1 MRSSKKKEKPLI
13 TLDMP
18 TILKDNID
26 LHSLGVSAS
35 AIRNSNVVHAR
46 HIKKATKNAVFIT
59 DDRGKERMLEDSM
72 QDRLDDQI
80 EKSKRL
86 YDAKVKKPS
95 KKKEKDAEKLSQ
107 QIHSLSGYVKPV
119 VPIDKEQE
127 DVDAYIGDICSS
139 GDQSSS
145 LTDNTDNGL
154 FTFKYCGD
162 NDIDRTCP
170 SNNKVIL
177 IGRASIIVPLSLIPM
192 ALDKVK
198 SVLSRSFTIR
208 YQQNYSK
215 FVKTARMYI
224 IINNVLILP
233 KASLLEAAKYN
244 LVDLSK
250 VRVVKYRNVVEQ
262 MTQKDSL
269 GVYID
274 AYDNDSEPVDS
285 AMDDVKRLQEDAKI
299 PERLTCNNIDGNI
312 SGFKPNEPSLY
323 YNQVVACNFLME
335 HIFSK
340 CLASPPTHVGGCILI
355 APTGEGKTHIMMG
368 LFHRIGGKAL
378 IIVPNKV
385 ILKQTVEV
393 ALTAFPEG
401 PNKPSVT
408 TFYGENKDMSGDI
421 VVSIINTTSMQGPS
435 FFSVFTFICYDE
447 APDYC
452 SSEFS
457 KVFWK
462 AQATCTMAVTAT
474 PSDRPDGFD
483 KMLTY
488 HIGPIVDV
496 RQMPGFEASN
506 DNFTYSFNILNYVGP
521 PKYTIAAG
529 TSKTGISGI
538 YTTLRNISLDPYR
551 CALIISRIKLHY
563 EQGRHIY
570 VFCNY
575 RLHCFILSKILARV
589 MPELGFEINDDQ
601 ANAMNA
607 NYSEFN
613 SEYTKETIDL
623 YDRIANG
630 EDADSKEIVT
640 GKELEMITKKPG
652 EHTMMNRLIDA
663 GMDKDN
669 TTGNVYGFADE
680 FKKSDDIDAADV
692 ELYDDEGNDA
702 VDINDQVADV
712 MGSKTKDK
720 CNFYIVMGGASQSI
734 LKQAYDNNI
743 NRSIVFT
750 TYMYLRRGVSIPR
763 MDTIILASPQ
773 KTSTT
778 QIIGRISRRGGDT
791 SKIRIVDDIV
801 DTRTITN
808 AQVTHRI
815 ESYKLRKGNIYMIP
829 KISWEQITG
838 DIVDDAIAVCSAEEK
853 ILKDK
858 KESEKKELM
867 EIARRLYVVGN

>member
-1 MRSSKKKEKPLI
+1 
-13 TLDMP
+13 
-18 TILKDNID
+18 
-26 LHSLGVSAS
+26 
-35 AIRNSNVVHAR
+35 
-46 HIKKATKNAVFIT
+46 
-59 DDRGKERMLEDSM
+59 
-72 QDRLDDQI
+72 
-80 EKSKRL
+80 
-86 YDAKVKKPS
+86 
-95 KKKEKDAEKLSQ
+95 
-107 QIHSLSGYVKPV
+107 
-119 VPIDKEQE
+119 
-127 DVDAYIGDICSS
+127 
-139 GDQSSS
+139 
-145 LTDNTDNGL
+145 
-154 FTFKYCGD
+154 
-162 NDIDRTCP
+162 
-170 SNNKVIL
+170 
-177 IGRASIIVPLSLIPM
+177 
-192 ALDKVK
+192 
-198 SVLSRSFTIR
+198 
-208 YQQNYSK
+208 
-215 FVKTARMYI
+215 
-224 IINNVLILP
+224 
-233 KASLLEAAKYN
+233 
-244 LVDLSK
+244 
-250 VRVVKYRNVVEQ
+250 
-262 MTQKDSL
+262 
-269 GVYID
+269 
-274 AYDNDSEPVDS
+274 
-285 AMDDVKRLQEDAKI
+285 
-299 PERLTCNNIDGNI
+299 
-312 SGFKPNEPSLY
+312 
-323 YNQVVACNFLME
+323 
-335 HIFSK
+335 
-340 CLASPPTHVGGCILI
+340 
-355 APTGEGKTHIMMG
+355 
-368 LFHRIGGKAL
+368 
-378 IIVPNKV
+378 
-385 ILKQTVEV
+385 
-393 ALTAFPEG
+393 
-401 PNKPSVT
+401 
-408 TFYGENKDMSGDI
+408 
-421 VVSIINTTSMQGPS
+421 
-435 FFSVFTFICYDE
+435 
-447 APDYC
+447 
-452 SSEFS
+452 
-457 KVFWK
+457 
-462 AQATCTMAVTAT
+462 
-474 PSDRPDGFD
+474 
-483 KMLTY
+483 
-488 HIGPIVDV
+488 
-496 RQMPGFEASN
+496 
-506 DNFTYSFNILNYVGP
+506 
-521 PKYTIAAG
+521 
-529 TSKTGISGI
+529 
-538 YTTLRNISLDPYR
+538 
-551 CALIISRIKLHY
+551 
-563 EQGRHIY
+563 
-570 VFCNY
+570 
-575 RLHCFILSKILARV
+575 

-640 GKELEMITKKPG
+640 GKELEIITKKPG

-680 FKKSDDIDAADV
+680 FKKSDDIDAVDV